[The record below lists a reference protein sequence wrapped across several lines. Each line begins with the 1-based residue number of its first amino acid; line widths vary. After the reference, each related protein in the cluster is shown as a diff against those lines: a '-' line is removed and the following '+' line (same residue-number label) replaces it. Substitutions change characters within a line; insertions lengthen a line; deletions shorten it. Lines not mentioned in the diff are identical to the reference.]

1 MLRKKPNCA
10 ASYTISTG
18 WKLWTTVRAVSKF
31 IDKSVILKFYCDSFF
46 KIFLGGGIQV
56 MHSKEWL
63 TIDDW
68 LECGLRLCPLQI
80 KHESRLENSDP
91 GNLMVCFAS
100 TKIGGQVLGTGCS
113 QVLHR

>member
-1 MLRKKPNCA
+1 
-10 ASYTISTG
+10 
-18 WKLWTTVRAVSKF
+18 
-31 IDKSVILKFYCDSFF
+31 
-46 KIFLGGGIQV
+46 

-100 TKIGGQVLGTGCS
+100 TKIGGQVLGAGCS
-113 QVLHR
+113 QVRYTSYCFVRMAKVILAGIY

>member
-1 MLRKKPNCA
+1 
-10 ASYTISTG
+10 
-18 WKLWTTVRAVSKF
+18 
-31 IDKSVILKFYCDSFF
+31 
-46 KIFLGGGIQV
+46 

-91 GNLMVCFAS
+91 ANLMVCFAS

-113 QVLHR
+113 QVLAQSLFCQNDQNNNYSCRSQLICLQCQNC